1 MSSQHL
7 KTLTCPPGPCRRP
20 RRSLAERSPRCPP
33 KWRGCLES
41 LARRKAAPEDTERV
55 ALYTWITHCESS
67 LKFLSRTKTPTL
79 NLATFSKSSWNTQQ
93 QWVIYPFFTTPSSHM
108 QSLFL
113 VIFTAKQWRL
123 IIMWFEKG
131 EEGCDE
137 SSRPSDMHFPH
148 LVVISFVQDFSVSH
162 AFKQNQQYK
171 NVSVPHVKWGHE

>member
-131 EEGCDE
+131 EEG
-137 SSRPSDMHFPH
+137 
-148 LVVISFVQDFSVSH
+148 VWWVIKTIWH
-162 AFKQNQQYK
+162 AF
-171 NVSVPHVKWGHE
+171 SSFGGHFICSGLFCVTCFQAESTI